1 MLLMVKQSVPN
12 GHALQRPLCAA
23 GELGAAV
30 NVRTLTTHIGFV
42 RMAVT
47 APKWG
52 AGKKRERRSV
62 NGRSAREGRRMRTRF
77 GGVEEILGGG
87 EGFVWRIQGRTTLK
101 LVITSTE

>member
-1 MLLMVKQSVPN
+1 MRRLVPN

-47 APKWG
+47 APKWRAG
-52 AGKKRERRSV
+52 GKKGKKVGQTGDSR
-62 NGRSAREGRRMRTRF
+62 GRVEGCELASAE
-77 GGVEEILGGG
+77 
-87 EGFVWRIQGRTTLK
+87 
-101 LVITSTE
+101 